1 VSESDQDR
9 DEQDSTDLTELAEF
23 VERMIAVAQQA
34 GMSSIALKTDDL
46 KLKIKAGQVVEVN
59 NRGTALAASSAESP
73 DAPRIESGPIG
84 HVITAP
90 MVGTYYQSASPSDPP
105 LVQVGDRVESG
116 QLIGIIEAMK
126 IMNEITS
133 DRSGTV
139 LEVIA
144 ANATAVEYGSPL
156 IRLGP

>member
-1 VSESDQDR
+1 MADESEIDANPT
-9 DEQDSTDLTELAEF
+9 TDLVGLAEF
-23 VERMIAVAQQA
+23 IERLVAVAQK
-34 GMSSIALKTDDL
+34 GGVSALEVKTDDL
-46 KLKIKAGQVVEVN
+46 RVKLRSGKVVEVV
-59 NRGTALAASSAESP
+59 AASSIAPIAIAESGFMAASQDEP
-73 DAPRIESGPIG
+73 VGYT
-84 HVITAP
+84 ITSP
-90 MVGTYYQSASPSDPP
+90 MVGTFYHATSPSDPP
-105 LVQVGDRVESG
+105 LVRVGDRVETG

-139 LEVIA
+139 IEVVA

>member
-1 VSESDQDR
+1 MSDVEHDS
-9 DEQDSTDLTELAEF
+9 DEFAAADLNDLAEF
-23 VERMIAVAQQA
+23 VERMTAVAQRA
-34 GMSSIALKTDDL
+34 GLSSLLIETEGLKVRLTSG
-46 KLKIKAGQVVEVN
+46 KVVERVVSPESPPAVS
-59 NRGTALAASSAESP
+59 RQEPAASLPAAEP
-73 DAPRIESGPIG
+73 NG
-84 HVITAP
+84 HVVTAP
-90 MVGTYYQSASPSDPP
+90 MVGTFYHSTSPSDPP

-139 LEVIA
+139 IDIIA
-144 ANATAVEYGSPL
+144 PNATPVEYGSPL